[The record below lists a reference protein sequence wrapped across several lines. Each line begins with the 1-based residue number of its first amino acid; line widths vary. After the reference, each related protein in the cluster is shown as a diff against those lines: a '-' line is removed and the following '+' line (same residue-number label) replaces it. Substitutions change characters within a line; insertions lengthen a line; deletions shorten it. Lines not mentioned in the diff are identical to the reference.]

1 MKFECSYKE
10 LVSVDQLKP
19 NPKNNNKHPKKQIE
33 RLAKIIE
40 YQGQRSPVVISNR
53 SGLIVKG
60 HARLEA
66 LKLLGWTE
74 VAVDYQDYA
83 NASQEY
89 ADMTADNEISRWAE
103 LDMEAMEEALKD
115 FPELDKDFLG
125 LSVDFGEA
133 NWNSDIQAI
142 DDVEEDDSG
151 VPAIIKV
158 HCPQEDKETIVRH
171 INDMLKEKEIV
182 GVKVE

>member
-10 LVSVDQLKP
+10 LVSIEELKP

-40 YQGQRSPVVISNR
+40 YQGQRSPIVISNR
-53 SGLIVKG
+53 SGFIVKG

-74 VAVDYQDYA
+74 AAVDYQDYQ
-83 NASQEY
+83 NAAQEY

-103 LDMEAMEEALKD
+103 LDMEAMEEALKE
-115 FPELDKDFLG
+115 FPELDTSMLG
-125 LSVDFGEA
+125 LSFEFGEA
-133 NWNSDIQAI
+133 NWDSDIQAI
-142 DDVEEDDSG
+142 DDVEENDSG

-158 HCPQEDKETIVRH
+158 HCPQEDRDVVVQH
-171 INDMLKEKEIV
+171 INDMLKAKEIV